1 MKTGIDVSHHQ
12 GNIDWSKVSVDFAI
26 IRAGYRGYGSGEIVE
41 DEKARTNCT
50 QANARNIPIGL
61 YFFSQAVTEEEA
73 REEAQFLLNFARSF
87 RVEYPLYIDTELSG
101 AKGNKGRA
109 DSLSAAQ
116 RTMVVKAFCEEIE
129 KAGYYAGIYC
139 SASWCKN
146 NLSYNDLKA
155 YDFWIAKWSNS
166 EPFVPVSWGIWQ
178 HTNNDSVSGIST
190 RVDADRAYK
199 DYPEIIKKAGLNGF
213 GAVKG
218 FTFTFGALTGKDAE
232 KMRNLLKEIKVS
244 YAEKEVEI

>member
-1 MKTGIDVSHHQ
+1 MKTGIDISKYQ
-12 GNIDWSKVSVDFAI
+12 GTIDWGKVSVGFAI

-61 YFFSQAVTEEEA
+61 YFFSQAVNENEA
-73 REEAQFLLNFARSF
+73 REEAQFLLNFAKSF

-101 AKGNKGRA
+101 AEGNTGRA

-116 RTMVVKAFCEEIE
+116 RTKVVKAFCDEIE

-139 SASWCKN
+139 SESWCKN
-146 NLSYNDLKA
+146 NLAYNDLKA
-155 YDFWIAKWSNS
+155 YDFWIAKWSAS

-178 HTNNDSVSGIST
+178 YTNSSAVLGVSG
-190 RVDADRAYK
+190 RVDGDKAYK
-199 DYPEIIKKAGLNGF
+199 DYPATIKNAGLNGF

-218 FTFTFGALTGKDAE
+218 FQFTFGALTGKDAE
-232 KMRNLLKEIKVS
+232 KMRNLLKEIGITYS
-244 YAEKEVEI
+244 EKEVEI